1 MSGRFSM
8 EINGTRYTRLADVP
22 PEYRALLV
30 QLTPAASTTPPAAPL
45 REPLQKARAQPDR
58 GRQQQV
64 LLEALRS
71 VDPERAQRMEHTL
84 SERNPRRGT
93 GTLEV
98 GSTPT
103 PRPRE
108 GARIQDVGT
117 TVAAGDRGGM
127 AIWALLAGVVVL
139 SLVGWLLSA

>member
-1 MSGRFSM
+1 MSERFSM

-30 QLTPAASTTPPAAPL
+30 QLTPAASAEPPAVPL
-45 REPLQKARAQPDR
+45 RELMQKARAQPDR

-64 LLEALRS
+64 LLEELRK

-84 SERNPRRGT
+84 AERSQRRAT

-108 GARIQDVGT
+108 GARLQGAGT

-139 SLVGWLLSA
+139 SVVAWLLYP